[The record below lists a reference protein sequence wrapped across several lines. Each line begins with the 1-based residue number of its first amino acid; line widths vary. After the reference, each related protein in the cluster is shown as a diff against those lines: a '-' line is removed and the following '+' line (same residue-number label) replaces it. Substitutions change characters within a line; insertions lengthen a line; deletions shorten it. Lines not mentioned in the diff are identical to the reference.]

1 MILIFNGICLR
12 FSDRKPKRDGK
23 PKKAKVD
30 HLEHIPYRLREIMK
44 SKEAMKTGAPKAKK
58 AKEGENDS
66 INCWVS
72 FCMLYTSCR

>member
-1 MILIFNGICLR
+1 MIPNFNGICLL

-58 AKEGENDS
+58 AKEGVNDS
-66 INCWVS
+66 INC
-72 FCMLYTSCR
+72 